1 MNIINPYRWFFRT
14 LSDIRTKSFKSSQHR
29 QLYALGVVIYI
40 LKRLINYFDYKGDIM
55 VNKNGSYIGTD
66 GVFLSTKATKRYLKS
81 NNTRKINQGY
91 PLSEVIKKLDAV
103 NVVFDIGANVGEISI
118 YFSKM
123 FPNSKIFSIEPSTR
137 NLIIFKENIHDQF
150 FECKNITI
158 IEKAVSNYNGKIK
171 ITKLLNAQNTVMLN
185 PEINREINNK
195 NLKFLDET
203 EEVEVA
209 TLENLCEQY
218 QINEVDFMKIDIEGA
233 ESLLTNSIKKLQ
245 PKMIYVEIS
254 SKNTEASFHEMH
266 DILKDNYQFYNNEF
280 ILIEDL
286 KLFISNLFKKPD
298 NYYEIICTDIWLVR
312 KDINKL
318 IK

>member
-1 MNIINPYRWFFRT
+1 MIIKT
-14 LSDIRTKSFKSSQHR
+14 LSEIIIKIFRSSQHR
-29 QLYALGVVIYI
+29 QLYVLKVCIYI
-40 LKRLINYFDYKGDIM
+40 LKRFINYFDYKGDIM

-81 NNTRKINQGY
+81 NNTSKINQGFA
-91 PLSEVIKKLDAV
+91 LSKVIKKLDAV
-103 NVVFDIGANVGEISI
+103 NVVFDIGANVGEVSI

-123 FPNSKIFSIEPSTR
+123 YPNSKIFSIEPSTR
-137 NLIIFKENIHDQF
+137 NLIIFKENMHDQF

-171 ITKLLNAQNTVMLN
+171 ITKHLNAQNTIILN

-203 EEVEVA
+203 EEVEVV

-218 QINEVDFMKIDIEGA
+218 QINEIDFMKIDIEGA
-233 ESLLTNSIKKLQ
+233 EPLLTISIKKLQ
-245 PKMIYVEIS
+245 PKMIFMEIS
-254 SKNTEASFHEMH
+254 SKNTEASFHEMY
-266 DILKDNYQFYNNEF
+266 DKLKDIYQFYDNEF

-286 KLFISNLFKKPD
+286 KLFISNLFKNPS
-298 NYYEIICTDIWLVR
+298 NYYKISCTDVWLVR